1 MHLVASSIPVLGWDG
16 VSWRL
21 LVAAGLA
28 GLIGLERELDEK
40 AAGLRT
46 HMLVSLGSALFTLIS
61 AYGFSEFLNGNAA
74 IRADPGR
81 IAAQVVTGIGFI
93 GAGVIFRQG
102 FNVRGLTTA
111 ASLWFAAAAGMASG
125 AGYWRGAV
133 LATAIALFSLRPLE
147 WLKERMLPRRRHNR
161 LVVELEEHGSAGEV
175 IDALER
181 VARVL
186 ALRKDG
192 QELEVDLA
200 VHESQRS
207 LALAEVG
214 ELEGVREVRWSQ

>member
-16 VSWRL
+16 VAWRL